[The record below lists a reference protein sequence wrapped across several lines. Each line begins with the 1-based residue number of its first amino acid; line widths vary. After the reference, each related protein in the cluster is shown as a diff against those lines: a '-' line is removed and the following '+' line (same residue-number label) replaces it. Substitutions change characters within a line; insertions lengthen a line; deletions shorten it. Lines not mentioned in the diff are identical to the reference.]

1 MNQETTLEKPILK
14 SQLTEENINTF
25 NNQNDE
31 YYDNI
36 NNKVKNIKENI
47 YNNIETAL
55 NRSNNINNII
65 ETTNSLETNSFRFN
79 DNSKKIKRKMCC
91 EQHLCITYS
100 FIIIILLFIIILWT
114 LCGIK
119 FENC

>member
-1 MNQETTLEKPILK
+1 MNQDNIVETPILK
-14 SQLTEENINTF
+14 SQLIEDNNKNID
-25 NNQNDE
+25 DE

-65 ETTNSLETNSFRFN
+65 ENTNSLETNSFSFN
-79 DNSKKIKRKMCC
+79 HYSNKLKKKLCC
-91 EQHLCITYS
+91 EKHLCITYS
-100 FIIIILLFIIILWT
+100 SIIIFLLLIIIIWS

-119 FENC
+119 FQKC

>member
-1 MNQETTLEKPILK
+1 MNPENILETPILK
-14 SQLTEENINTF
+14 SQLTEDNLNNKNIE
-25 NNQNDE
+25 DE
-31 YYDNI
+31 HYDNI

-55 NRSNNINNII
+55 NRSNNLNNII

-79 DNSKKIKRKMCC
+79 DYSNKIKKKLCC
-91 EQHLCITYS
+91 EKHLCIAYS
-100 FIIIILLFIIILWT
+100 SIIIFLLLIIIIWS

-119 FENC
+119 FQNC

>member
-1 MNQETTLEKPILK
+1 MNKESSLEKPILN
-14 SQLTEENINTF
+14 SELTEEKLNTF
-25 NNQNDE
+25 NIQNEE
-31 YYDNI
+31 YYVNI

-65 ETTNSLETNSFRFN
+65 ETTNSLETNSFHFN
-79 DNSKKIKRKMCC
+79 YYSNNLKKKLCC
-91 EQHLCITYS
+91 ENNLCITYAS
-100 FIIIILLFIIILWT
+100 AIILLLLIIIIWS
-114 LCGIK
+114 LCGLK